1 MSQLEYRVE
10 VKEHEEGFAF
20 IELPLELLEELG
32 WQIDDVISV
41 EETEVCDNDGE
52 SQGLVLSRPFL

>member
-32 WQIDDVISV
+32 WQIDDLISI

-52 SQGLVLSRPFL
+52 SLGLVLSRTSH

>member
-32 WQIDDVISV
+32 WQIDD
-41 EETEVCDNDGE
+41 E
-52 SQGLVLSRPFL
+52 SLILIKGFYYVNHT

>member
-52 SQGLVLSRPFL
+52 SLGLVLSRTSH